1 MMNRERK
8 LFGPDGARLLHGSP
22 GPAALEQ
29 VHSTVTAQ
37 DNLGRAAG
45 HSRGKK
51 ASRTGARVTDNGS
64 TPATDTHSLAQPSPY
79 TP

>member
-1 MMNRERK
+1 MINKESK

-22 GPAALEQ
+22 GPAALKQ
-29 VHSTVTAQ
+29 VYSTVTAQ
-37 DNLGRAAG
+37 DNFGSVVG

-64 TPATDTHSLAQPSPY
+64 MSGTDTHSLAQPSPY